1 MSENA
6 EEKPKAPPTLEEIIA
21 MPLTEAEARVQ
32 LANLDIQLAQLDK
45 ERTDV
50 QSRMADV
57 AVIRA
62 IILRRT
68 LNPQEAPADG
78 SGD

>member
-6 EEKPKAPPTLEEIIA
+6 EKRSKAPPALEEVIA
-21 MPLTEAEARVQ
+21 MPMTEAEARVQ
-32 LANLDIQLAQLDK
+32 LAQLDQ
-45 ERTDV
+45 ERIDA
-50 QSRMADV
+50 QRRMADV
-57 AVIRA
+57 AVVRA

-68 LNPQEAPADG
+68 LNPQEAPSDG